1 MLKIISFSNLVILE
15 RWSLLDLVEN
25 NTLCFVLILLDVRLL
40 LVHRSWFELGRNNE
54 NAVLSDFDY
63 FPKE

>member
-25 NTLCFVLILLDVRLL
+25 NTLCFVLMLLDVRLL
-40 LVHRSWFELGRNNE
+40 LVHQSWFELGRNNQ
-54 NAVLSDFDY
+54 NAVLIDFDD